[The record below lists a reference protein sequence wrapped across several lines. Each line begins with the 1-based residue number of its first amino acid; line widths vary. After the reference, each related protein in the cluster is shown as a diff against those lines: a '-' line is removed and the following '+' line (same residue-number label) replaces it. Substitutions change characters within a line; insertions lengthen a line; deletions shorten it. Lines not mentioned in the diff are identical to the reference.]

1 MILQPQDLQ
10 DILAL
15 ATEMGLELPSK
26 AYVIGAILFSIVGM
40 VAWWYGRKMQRTR
53 VKWLGVVLC
62 FYGYVA
68 AETWVL
74 YAVGVGLC
82 VALYVWRD
90 Q

>member
-1 MILQPQDLQ
+1 MNHIGFMARASPYTLCG
-10 DILAL
+10 I
-15 ATEMGLELPSK
+15 GLSLLT
-26 AYVIGAILFSIVGM
+26 ADYD
-40 VAWWYGRKMQRTR
+40 
-53 VKWLGVVLC
+53 
-62 FYGYVA
+62 GYVA